1 MVSTEADTSTLA
13 AALQKAVFSREGAR
27 LSAAECSALL
37 AAVCT
42 PAPSTSTAAC
52 AVKALRAKAAEV
64 EKDHAVAVE
73 LGQSGVRMA
82 VQAIVRGVADG
93 KQVAEERQ
101 QKLRVAA
108 DGAAALA
115 DMVAAAG
122 ANKLAAL
129 RERGDRA
136 LLACIEQHAELVLGG
151 GESSVAGALA
161 AELSLQACRALGNLC
176 YGWDVD
182 AIKDSIGTRGAAL
195 VVRAM
200 QARLGAP
207 PPAAAARSPAPASL
221 YRWEAHALRNLAV
234 RSPHMQAA
242 IGEAGGVAA
251 LAGGLRAYAAA
262 PRAQEAGCKALAFVL
277 AGSAV
282 NCAAAVAEGA
292 LEMGAAVL
300 RAHAA
305 DAGAAEAALT
315 LLCLAVA
322 AAGEAGEEAA
332 VAVAGV
338 EEGGG
343 GAGAGGGE
351 AVAVAVRVARCGA
364 HIAALEAVRTL
375 LSARPGAHAGD
386 APPRAEAAEAEAEEP
401 GKPTSWGA
409 LVRSALWLLATLAG
423 AVVEA
428 VPSAAHELEARGLRE
443 LFGSEAGVKAQGRS
457 KVRAEVQRCLA
468 RLGAAREEAAEVE
481 AEVEAEVQA
490 AREATELARGEGA
503 SAAPRPAAGTASSAV
518 ATPPARDGA
527 GQPPHSGVA
536 LVLGGEEALS
546 AGGESTAA
554 QGSGEALSSE
564 DLATCVGVLERLA
577 KEPALLQAPSC
588 RALRKAFAP
597 IHKAMSVRE
606 AGTLEYARQRQ
617 LKKEQ
622 QARQIS
628 RCWVQCTVQCMVR
641 CTVQCMV

>member
-1 MVSTEADTSTLA
+1 MDATGGTVTELA
-13 AALQKAVFSREGAR
+13 AALRKAVFSREGAR

-42 PAPSTSTAAC
+42 PAPSTAAC

-82 VQAIVRGVADG
+82 VQAIAGGVAEG

-122 ANKLAAL
+122 ANKLTAL
-129 RERGDRA
+129 RERGDST
-136 LLACIEQHAELVLGG
+136 LLACVEQHAELVLGG
-151 GESSVAGALA
+151 GESSAAGALA

-207 PPAAAARSPAPASL
+207 LPAAAARSPAPASL

-234 RSPHMQAA
+234 RSPRMQAA

-292 LEMGAAVL
+292 LEVGAAVL

-322 AAGEAGEEAA
+322 AAGEGGEEAA
-332 VAVAGV
+332 VAAAGV
-338 EEGGG
+338 EKGGGG
-343 GAGAGGGE
+343 GASGGGGE
-351 AVAVAVRVARCGA
+351 AVAVRVARCGA

-409 LVRSALWLLATLAG
+409 LVRSAVWLLATLAG

-428 VPSAAHELEARGLRE
+428 VPSAAHELEAGGLRE

-468 RLGAAREEAAEVE
+468 RLGAAREEAVE
-481 AEVEAEVQA
+481 ATQAEMQAEVQA
-490 AREATELARGEGA
+490 APEATEVARGERA
-503 SAAPRPAAGTASSAV
+503 STAPRPTAGTATA
-518 ATPPARDGA
+518 ALAAPPARDGA

-536 LVLGGEEALS
+536 LVLGGEALS
-546 AGGESTAA
+546 AGGESAAA

-577 KEPALLQAPSC
+577 KEPALLQAP
-588 RALRKAFAP
+588 
-597 IHKAMSVRE
+597 H
-606 AGTLEYARQRQ
+606 
-617 LKKEQ
+617 
-622 QARQIS
+622 
-628 RCWVQCTVQCMVR
+628 
-641 CTVQCMV
+641 

>member
-1 MVSTEADTSTLA
+1 MTDTSTVPELA
-13 AALQKAVFSREGAR
+13 AALQKAVFSRQGAR

-82 VQAIVRGVADG
+82 VQAIAGGVAEG
-93 KQVAEERQ
+93 KQVVEERQ
-101 QKLRVAA
+101 LKLRVAA

-129 RERGDRA
+129 RERGDSM
-136 LLACIEQHAELVLGG
+136 LLACVEQHAELVLGG
-151 GESSVAGALA
+151 GESSAAGALA

-182 AIKDSIGTRGAAL
+182 AIKDSVGTRGAAL

-207 PPAAAARSPAPASL
+207 PPAAAARSPGPASL

-234 RSPHMQAA
+234 RSPRMQAA

-292 LEMGAAVL
+292 LDMGAAVL

-322 AAGEAGEEAA
+322 AAGEGGEEAA
-332 VAVAGV
+332 VAVPAV
-338 EEGGG
+338 EEDGG
-343 GAGAGGGE
+343 GAGSGGGE
-351 AVAVAVRVARCGA
+351 AVAVRVARCGA

-375 LSARPGAHAGD
+375 LSAQPGAHVGN

-401 GKPTSWGA
+401 GKPTSWAA
-409 LVRSALWLLATLAG
+409 LVRSAVWLLATLAG

-443 LFGSEAGVKAQGRS
+443 LFGSEAAVRAQGRS

-468 RLGAAREEAAEVE
+468 RLSAAREETVKTAQVTQAEVQ
-481 AEVEAEVQA
+481 AGVQAEVQA
-490 AREATELARGEGA
+490 APEATEVAGGEGA
-503 SAAPRPAAGTASSAV
+503 PTVPRLAAGSAAAALV
-518 ATPPARDGA
+518 APPALDDA

-536 LVLGGEEALS
+536 LVLGGEALS
-546 AGGESTAA
+546 AGVESAAA

-564 DLATCVGVLERLA
+564 ELATCVSVLERLT
-577 KEPALLQAPSC
+577 KEPTLLQAPSC

-622 QARQIS
+622 QALHR
-628 RCWVQCTVQCMVR
+628 
-641 CTVQCMV
+641 

>member
-1 MVSTEADTSTLA
+1 M
-13 AALQKAVFSREGAR
+13 
-27 LSAAECSALL
+27 
-37 AAVCT
+37 
-42 PAPSTSTAAC
+42 
-52 AVKALRAKAAEV
+52 

-82 VQAIVRGVADG
+82 VQAIAGGVAEG
-93 KQVAEERQ
+93 KQVVEERQ
-101 QKLRVAA
+101 LKLRVAA

-129 RERGDRA
+129 RERGDSM
-136 LLACIEQHAELVLGG
+136 LLACVEQHAELVLGG
-151 GESSVAGALA
+151 GESSAAGALA

-182 AIKDSIGTRGAAL
+182 AIKDSVGTRGAAL

-207 PPAAAARSPAPASL
+207 PPAAAARSPGPASL

-234 RSPHMQAA
+234 RSPRMQAA

-292 LEMGAAVL
+292 LDM
-300 RAHAA
+300 
-305 DAGAAEAALT
+305 GAAEAALT

-322 AAGEAGEEAA
+322 AAGEGGEEAA
-332 VAVAGV
+332 VAVPAV
-338 EEGGG
+338 EEDGG
-343 GAGAGGGE
+343 GAGSGGGE
-351 AVAVAVRVARCGA
+351 AVAVRVARCGA

-375 LSARPGAHAGD
+375 LSAQPGAHVGN

-401 GKPTSWGA
+401 GKPTSWAA
-409 LVRSALWLLATLAG
+409 LVRSAVWLLATLAG

-443 LFGSEAGVKAQGRS
+443 LFGSEAGVRAQGRS

-468 RLGAAREEAAEVE
+468 RLSAAREETVKTAQVTQAEVQ
-481 AEVEAEVQA
+481 AGVQAEVQA
-490 AREATELARGEGA
+490 APEATEVAGGEGA
-503 SAAPRPAAGTASSAV
+503 PTAPRLAAGSAAAALV
-518 ATPPARDGA
+518 APPALDDA

-536 LVLGGEEALS
+536 LVLGGEALS
-546 AGGESTAA
+546 AGVESAAA

-564 DLATCVGVLERLA
+564 ELATCVSVLERLT
-577 KEPALLQAPSC
+577 KEPTLLQAPSC

-622 QARQIS
+622 QALHR
-628 RCWVQCTVQCMVR
+628 
-641 CTVQCMV
+641 

>member
-1 MVSTEADTSTLA
+1 MASTPGDQELA
-13 AALQKAVFSREGAR
+13 AALRKAVFSREGAR

-37 AAVCT
+37 SAVCT
-42 PAPSTSTAAC
+42 PAPTTSTAAC

-73 LGQSGVRMA
+73 LGRSGVRMA
-82 VQAIVRGVADG
+82 IHAISGGVAVEG
-93 KQVAEERQ
+93 EGEGEGEQEERQ
-101 QKLRVAA
+101 QRLRVAA

-129 RERGDRA
+129 RERGDST
-136 LLACIEQHAELVLGG
+136 LLACVEQHAQLVLGG
-151 GESSVAGALA
+151 GESSAAGALA

-182 AIKDSIGTRGAAL
+182 AIKESIGTRGAAL

-234 RSPHMQAA
+234 RSPRMQAA

-277 AGSAV
+277 AGNAR

-292 LEMGAAVL
+292 LEMGAAAL

-322 AAGEAGEEAA
+322 AAGEAGQEAA
-332 VAVAGV
+332 VTVAAA

-343 GAGAGGGE
+343 GAGGGGGGGE
-351 AVAVAVRVARCGA
+351 AVAVRVARCGA
-364 HIAALEAVRTL
+364 HIAALEAVRAL
-375 LSARPGAHAGD
+375 LSARPGGD

-409 LVRSALWLLATLAG
+409 LVRSAVWLLATLAG
-423 AVVEA
+423 AVAEA

-443 LFGSEAGVKAQGRS
+443 LFGCAAGVRAQGRS
-457 KVRAEVQRCLA
+457 KVRAEVARCLA
-468 RLGAAREEAAEVE
+468 RLGAAREEAALKTEQAGAQPEAQAGAQAE
-481 AEVEAEVQA
+481 AEAGAEAGA
-490 AREATELARGEGA
+490 APGLGPRGGSPPPFRMWTA
-503 SAAPRPAAGTASSAV
+503 SACSC
-518 ATPPARDGA
+518 GA
-527 GQPPHSGVA
+527 
-536 LVLGGEEALS
+536 L
-546 AGGESTAA
+546 T
-554 QGSGEALSSE
+554 
-564 DLATCVGVLERLA
+564 
-577 KEPALLQAPSC
+577 
-588 RALRKAFAP
+588 
-597 IHKAMSVRE
+597 
-606 AGTLEYARQRQ
+606 
-617 LKKEQ
+617 
-622 QARQIS
+622 
-628 RCWVQCTVQCMVR
+628 
-641 CTVQCMV
+641 